1 MAITLLGQQ
10 ATPLESFTNA
20 VWTVSSNN
28 PNIKKMVGVF
38 QGVNGNSVASD
49 ITLQVQPSIAG
60 TAVFEFDLQ
69 EFYRDNVS
77 YDIQTP
83 AIAARQYTAPNSY
96 FRLLSYEFTELLNSN
111 GVLVTGGDL
120 LAIVDKTVI
129 NAARQTYNAAGLPNK
144 VITAGVGFGEFLTN
158 SPRTINIAT
167 GESYVLSLYS
177 SNSSPNAIAVSFLN
191 EAGSTISV
199 QYIDYT
205 ASISGRYDVAVG
217 LANLAT
223 AGITPP
229 AGSAYYV
236 VAVGVKTGTPPNINF
251 ALSSEVV
258 FFRIVTQCEGAV
270 RVHFL
275 NRWGGYDSYTF
286 TGFNTSSVKPSSTQY
301 EKYLRNGFTP
311 KDRGAQA
318 QYRDVVQTMTLNSD
332 ILSQD
337 ESEWLA
343 ELVGSPV
350 AYMETA
356 GQLIPI
362 TIDDE
367 RFVYDNQNKLGSL
380 TLAIRLANN
389 IRNQRL

>member
-1 MAITLLGQQ
+1 
-10 ATPLESFTNA
+10 
-20 VWTVSSNN
+20 
-28 PNIKKMVGVF
+28 
-38 QGVNGNSVASD
+38 
-49 ITLQVQPSIAG
+49 VQPSIAG

-69 EFYRDNVS
+69 EFYRDNVI

-83 AIAARQYTAPNSY
+83 AVAAREYTAPNSY
-96 FRLLSYEFTELLNSN
+96 FRLLSYQFIELLNSN

-120 LAIVDKTVI
+120 LGIVDKTVI
-129 NAARQTYNAAGLPNK
+129 NAARQTYNVAGLPNK
-144 VITAGVGFGEFLTN
+144 VITTGGALEEFLTN
-158 SPRTINIAT
+158 SPRTMNIAT

-177 SNSSPNAIAVSFLN
+177 SNSTPNAIGVIFRNA
-191 EAGSTISV
+191 AGGTLSTHI
-199 QYIDYT
+199 IEYT
-205 ASISGRYDVAVG
+205 TTIGGRYDVAVG

-229 AGSAYYV
+229 TGAYDYSV
-236 VAVGVKTGTPPNINF
+236 SVGVKSGILYAP
-251 ALSSEVV
+251 ASESVV
-258 FFRIVTQCEGAV
+258 FKIVNQCEGAV
-270 RVHFL
+270 RLHFL

-318 QYRDVVQTMTLNSD
+318 QYRDVVQSMTLNSD
-332 ILSQD
+332 ILSQA

-367 RFVYDNQNKLGSL
+367 RFVYDNRNKLGTL

>member
-20 VWTVSSNN
+20 VWSVSSNN
-28 PNIKKMVGVF
+28 GNVKKMIGEF
-38 QGVNGNSVASD
+38 QGVNGNSVPSV

-69 EFYRDNVS
+69 EFYRDNLI

-96 FRLLSYEFTELLNSN
+96 FNLLTYAFYELLNSN
-111 GVLVTGGDL
+111 GVLIVGESLGGNTGGK
-120 LAIVDKTVI
+120 IVI

-144 VITAGVGFGEFLTN
+144 VVTAGLGFGEFLTN

-177 SNSSPNAIAVSFLN
+177 SNSSPNAISVNFRDA
-191 EAGSTISV
+191 AGNSLASHTIS
-199 QYIDYT
+199 YT
-205 ASISGRYDVAVG
+205 ATIGGRYDIAIG
-217 LANLAT
+217 LANLAA

-229 AGSAYYV
+229 TGAYDYRIS
-236 VAVGVKTGTPPNINF
+236 VGVLSGTF
-251 ALSSEVV
+251 SRSSEFFV
-258 FFRIVTQCEGAV
+258 FRIVNQCDGAQ

-275 NRWGGYDSYTF
+275 NRWGGFDSFTF
-286 TGFNTSSVKPSSTQY
+286 TGFNTGAIKPSSTQY

-318 QYRDVVQTMTLNSD
+318 QYRDVVQTMNLNSD

-380 TLAIRLANN
+380 TLAIRLSNN

>member
-1 MAITLLGQQ
+1 MAITLLSQQ

-20 VWTVSSNN
+20 VWSVTSNN
-28 PNIKKMVGVF
+28 GNVKKMVGIF
-38 QGVNGNSVASD
+38 QGVNGNLVASV

-69 EFYRDNVS
+69 EFYRDNVI

-83 AIAARQYTAPNSY
+83 AVAARQYTAPNSY
-96 FRLLSYEFTELLNSN
+96 FRLLSYQFIELLNSN

-120 LAIVDKTVI
+120 LGIVDKTVI
-129 NAARQTYNAAGLPNK
+129 NAARQTYNVAGLPNK
-144 VITAGVGFGEFLTN
+144 VITTGGALEEFLTN
-158 SPRTINIAT
+158 SPRTMNIAT

-177 SNSSPNAIAVSFLN
+177 SNTTPNAIGVIFRNA
-191 EAGSTISV
+191 AGATLSTHI
-199 QYIDYT
+199 IEYT
-205 ASISGRYDVAVG
+205 TTIGGRYDVAVG

-229 AGSAYYV
+229 TGAYDYSV
-236 VAVGVKTGTPPNINF
+236 SVGVKSGILYAP
-251 ALSSEVV
+251 ASESVV
-258 FFRIVTQCEGAV
+258 FKIVNQCEGAV
-270 RVHFL
+270 RLHFL

-318 QYRDVVQTMTLNSD
+318 QYRDVVQSMTLNSD
-332 ILSQD
+332 ILSQA

-367 RFVYDNQNKLGSL
+367 RFVYDNKNKLGTL

>member
-1 MAITLLGQQ
+1 
-10 ATPLESFTNA
+10 
-20 VWTVSSNN
+20 
-28 PNIKKMVGVF
+28 
-38 QGVNGNSVASD
+38 
-49 ITLQVQPSIAG
+49 
-60 TAVFEFDLQ
+60 
-69 EFYRDNVS
+69 
-77 YDIQTP
+77 
-83 AIAARQYTAPNSY
+83 
-96 FRLLSYEFTELLNSN
+96 
-111 GVLVTGGDL
+111 
-120 LAIVDKTVI
+120 
-129 NAARQTYNAAGLPNK
+129 LPNK
-144 VITAGVGFGEFLTN
+144 VVTAGGSVEQFLTN
-158 SPRTINIAT
+158 SPRTMNIAT

-177 SNSSPNAIAVSFLN
+177 SDTVPNAIGVIFRDS
-191 EAGSTISV
+191 AGVQLGTTQIIDFTATIG
-199 QYIDYT
+199 
-205 ASISGRYDVAVG
+205 GRYDVAVG

-229 AGSAYYV
+229 TGTYSYDIT
-236 VAVGVKTGTPPNINF
+236 VGVRV
-251 ALSSEVV
+251 ALVYVAATEIIT
-258 FFRIVTQCEGAV
+258 FKIVSQCDGAI
-270 RVHFL
+270 RLHFL

-286 TGFNTSSVKPSSTQY
+286 TGFNSSAIKPSSTQY

-318 QYRDVVQTMTLNSD
+318 QYRDVVQTMNLNSD

-367 RFVYDNQNKLGSL
+367 RFTYDNQNKLGNL

>member
-20 VWTVSSNN
+20 VWSVSSNN
-28 PNIKKMVGVF
+28 GNVKKMIGEF
-38 QGVNGNSVASD
+38 QGVNGNSVPSV

-69 EFYRDNVS
+69 EFYRDNLI

-96 FRLLSYEFTELLNSN
+96 FNLLTYAFYELLNSN
-111 GVLVTGGDL
+111 GVLIVGESLGGNTGGK
-120 LAIVDKTVI
+120 IVI

-144 VITAGVGFGEFLTN
+144 VVTAGGTLEQFLTN
-158 SPRTINIAT
+158 SPRTMNIAT

-177 SNSSPNAIAVSFLN
+177 SDTAPNAIRIIFRNA
-191 EAGSTISV
+191 AGATLSTHI
-199 QYIDYT
+199 IDYT
-205 ASISGRYDVAVG
+205 TTIGGRYDVAVG

-229 AGSAYYV
+229 TGAYDYAV
-236 VAVGVKTGTPPNINF
+236 TVGVKNGMTYAPATETITF
-251 ALSSEVV
+251 K
-258 FFRIVTQCEGAV
+258 IVNQCDGAK

-275 NRWGGYDSYTF
+275 NRWGGFDSFTF
-286 TGFNTSSVKPSSTQY
+286 TGFNTGSVKPSSTQY

-318 QYRDVVQTMTLNSD
+318 QYRDVVQTMNLNSD

-367 RFVYDNQNKLGSL
+367 RFVSDNKNKLGSL

>member
-1 MAITLLGQQ
+1 MAITLLSQQ

-20 VWTVSSNN
+20 VWSVTSNN
-28 PNIKKMVGVF
+28 GNVKKMVGEF
-38 QGVNGNSVASD
+38 QGVNGNSVPSV

-69 EFYRDNVS
+69 EFYRDNLI

-96 FRLLSYEFTELLNSN
+96 FTLQSYAFYELLNSN
-111 GVLVTGGDL
+111 GVLIIGESLGSLTTKV
-120 LAIVDKTVI
+120 VI

-177 SNSSPNAIAVSFLN
+177 SNTSPNAIAVTFYN
-191 EAGSTISV
+191 EAGSILSTNF
-199 QYIDYT
+199 IDYT
-205 ASISGRYDVAVG
+205 ASIGGRYDVAVG

-229 AGSAYYV
+229 AGSSYYV
-236 VAVGVKTGTPPNINF
+236 VAVGVKTGINF
-251 ALSSEVV
+251 VPSSELV
-258 FFRIVTQCEGAV
+258 FFNIVTQCDGAV

-318 QYRDVVQTMTLNSD
+318 QYRDVVQSMTLNTD
-332 ILSQD
+332 ILSQA

-367 RFVYDNQNKLGSL
+367 RFVYDNKNKLGSL

>member
-28 PNIKKMVGVF
+28 GNVKKMVGEF
-38 QGVNGNSVASD
+38 QGVNGNSVASI

-69 EFYRDNVS
+69 EFYRDNLI

-96 FRLLSYEFTELLNSN
+96 FNLLTYAFYELLNSN
-111 GVLVTGGDL
+111 GVLIVGESLGGNTGGK
-120 LAIVDKTVI
+120 IVI

-144 VITAGVGFGEFLTN
+144 VVTAGVGLGEFLTN
-158 SPRTINIAT
+158 SPRTMNIAT

-177 SNSSPNAIAVSFLN
+177 SDTVPNAIRIIFRDS
-191 EAGSTISV
+191 AGVQLGTTQIIDFTATIG
-199 QYIDYT
+199 
-205 ASISGRYDVAVG
+205 GRYDVAVG

-229 AGSAYYV
+229 TGAYDYRV
-236 VAVGVKTGTPPNINF
+236 SVGVKVALLYF
-251 ALSSEVV
+251 AATETIT
-258 FFRIVTQCEGAV
+258 FKIVNHCDGAQ

-275 NRWGGYDSYTF
+275 NRWGGFDSYTF

-318 QYRDVVQTMTLNSD
+318 QYRDVVQRMTLNSD

>member
-1 MAITLLGQQ
+1 MAITLLSQQ

-20 VWTVSSNN
+20 VWSVTSDNG
-28 PNIKKMVGVF
+28 NIKKMVGEF
-38 QGVNGNSVASD
+38 QGINGNSVASV

-69 EFYRDNVS
+69 EFYRDNLI

-83 AIAARQYTAPNSY
+83 AVAAREYTAPNSY
-96 FRLLSYEFTELLNSN
+96 FTLLSYEFTELLNSN
-111 GVLVTGGDL
+111 GVLVIGGDL
-120 LAIVDKTVI
+120 GSATDKVVI
-129 NAARQTYNAAGLPNK
+129 NAARQTYNVAGLPNK
-144 VITAGVGFGEFLTN
+144 VVTAGVGFGEFLTN
-158 SPRTINIAT
+158 SPRTMNIAT

-177 SNSSPNAIAVSFLN
+177 SNNSPNAISVNFRDA
-191 EAGSTISV
+191 AGNSLASHTIS
-199 QYIDYT
+199 YT
-205 ASISGRYDVAVG
+205 ATIGGRYDIAIG

-229 AGSAYYV
+229 TGAYDYRLSI
-236 VAVGVKTGTPPNINF
+236 GVLSGTF
-251 ALSSEVV
+251 SRSSEFFV
-258 FFRIVTQCEGAV
+258 FKIVNQCEGAV
-270 RVHFL
+270 RLHFL

-318 QYRDVVQTMTLNSD
+318 QYRDVVQSMTLNSD
-332 ILSQD
+332 ILSQA

-367 RFVYDNQNKLGSL
+367 RFVYDNKNKLGSL

>member
-1 MAITLLGQQ
+1 MAITLLSEQ

-20 VWTVSSNN
+20 VWSVSSDN

-38 QGVNGNSVASD
+38 QGVNGNLVASD

-69 EFYRDNVS
+69 EFYRDNLS

-96 FRLLSYEFTELLNSN
+96 FRLLSYEFTELVNSN

-120 LAIVDKTVI
+120 SDIVDKTVI

-144 VITAGVGFGEFLTN
+144 VVTAGGSVEQFLTN
-158 SPRTINIAT
+158 SPRTMNIAT

-177 SNSSPNAIAVSFLN
+177 SDTVPNAIGIIFRDS
-191 EAGSTISV
+191 AGVQLGTTQIIDFTATIG
-199 QYIDYT
+199 
-205 ASISGRYDVAVG
+205 GRYDVAVG

-229 AGSAYYV
+229 TGTYSYDV
-236 VAVGVKTGTPPNINF
+236 TVGVRV
-251 ALSSEVV
+251 ALVYVAATETITFKIVGQCDGAT
-258 FFRIVTQCEGAV
+258 RI
-270 RVHFL
+270 HFL
-275 NRWGGYDSYTF
+275 NRWGGFDSYTF
-286 TGFNTSSVKPSSTQY
+286 TGFNSSAIKPSSTQY

-367 RFVYDNQNKLGSL
+367 RFTYDNRNKLGNL

>member
-1 MAITLLGQQ
+1 MAITLLSQQ

-20 VWTVSSNN
+20 VWSVSSNN
-28 PNIKKMVGVF
+28 ANVKKMVGIF
-38 QGVNGNSVASD
+38 QGVNGNLVASD

-69 EFYRDNVS
+69 EFYRDNVI

-83 AIAARQYTAPNSY
+83 AVAAKEYAAPNSY
-96 FRLLSYEFTELLNSN
+96 FRLLSYQFIELLNSN

-120 LAIVDKTVI
+120 LGIVDKTVI
-129 NAARQTYNAAGLPNK
+129 NAARQTYNVAGLPNK
-144 VITAGVGFGEFLTN
+144 VITTGGALEEFLTN
-158 SPRTINIAT
+158 SPRTMNIAT

-177 SNSSPNAIAVSFLN
+177 SNTTPNAIGVIFRNA
-191 EAGSTISV
+191 AGGTLSTHI
-199 QYIDYT
+199 IDYT
-205 ASISGRYDVAVG
+205 TTIGGRYDVAVG

-229 AGSAYYV
+229 TGAYDYSV
-236 VAVGVKTGTPPNINF
+236 SVGVKSGILYAP
-251 ALSSEVV
+251 ASESVV
-258 FFRIVTQCEGAV
+258 FKIVNQCEGAV
-270 RVHFL
+270 RLHFL

-318 QYRDVVQTMTLNSD
+318 QYRDVVQSMTLNSD
-332 ILSQD
+332 ILSQA

-350 AYMETA
+350 AYMESA

-367 RFVYDNQNKLGSL
+367 RFVYDNKNKLGTL

>member
-1 MAITLLGQQ
+1 MAITLLSEQ

-20 VWTVSSNN
+20 VWSVSSDN

-38 QGVNGNSVASD
+38 QGVNGNLVASD

-69 EFYRDNVS
+69 EFYRDNLI

-83 AIAARQYTAPNSY
+83 AIAARQYEAPNSY

-129 NAARQTYNAAGLPNK
+129 NAARQTYNAAGLPNR
-144 VITAGVGFGEFLTN
+144 VVTAGGALEQFLTN
-158 SPRTINIAT
+158 SPRTMNIAT

-177 SNSSPNAIAVSFLN
+177 SDTVPNAIGIIFRNA
-191 EAGSTISV
+191 AGATLSTHI
-199 QYIDYT
+199 IDYT
-205 ASISGRYDVAVG
+205 ATIGGRYDVAVG

-229 AGSAYYV
+229 TGTYDYAV
-236 VAVGVKTGTPPNINF
+236 TVGVKSGILYVPATETITF
-251 ALSSEVV
+251 K
-258 FFRIVTQCEGAV
+258 IVGQCDGAQ

-286 TGFNTSSVKPSSTQY
+286 TGFNTSAVKPSSTQY

-332 ILSQD
+332 ILSQV

-350 AYMETA
+350 AYMETT

-367 RFVYDNQNKLGSL
+367 RFTYDNQNKLGSL

>member
-1 MAITLLGQQ
+1 MAITLLSEQ

-20 VWTVSSNN
+20 VWSVTSNN
-28 PNIKKMVGVF
+28 GNVKKMVGIF
-38 QGVNGNSVASD
+38 QGVNGNLVASD

-69 EFYRDNVS
+69 EFYRDNVI

-83 AIAARQYTAPNSY
+83 AVAAREYTAPNSY
-96 FRLLSYEFTELLNSN
+96 FRLLSYQFIELLNSN

-120 LAIVDKTVI
+120 LGIVDKTVI

-177 SNSSPNAIAVSFLN
+177 ANNSPNAIGVTFYNA
-191 EAGSTISV
+191 AGSILSTNF
-199 QYIDYT
+199 IDYT

-229 AGSAYYV
+229 AGSSYYV
-236 VAVGVKTGTPPNINF
+236 VAVGVKALVSPFGFTP
-251 ALSSEVV
+251 SSELV
-258 FFRIVTQCEGAV
+258 FFKIVNQCEGAV
-270 RVHFL
+270 RLHFL

-318 QYRDVVQTMTLNSD
+318 QYRDVVQSMTLNSD
-332 ILSQD
+332 ILSQA

-367 RFVYDNQNKLGSL
+367 RFVYDNKNKLGTL

>member
-1 MAITLLGQQ
+1 MAITLLSEQ

-20 VWTVSSNN
+20 VWSVTSNN
-28 PNIKKMVGVF
+28 GNVKKMVGIF
-38 QGVNGNSVASD
+38 QGVNGNLVASD

-69 EFYRDNVS
+69 EFYRDNVI

-83 AIAARQYTAPNSY
+83 AVAAREYAAPNSY
-96 FRLLSYEFTELLNSN
+96 FRLLSYQFIELLNSN

-120 LAIVDKTVI
+120 LGIVDKTVI
-129 NAARQTYNAAGLPNK
+129 NAARQTYNVAGLPNK

-158 SPRTINIAT
+158 SPRTMNIAT

-177 SNSSPNAIAVSFLN
+177 SNSTPNAIGVIFRNA
-191 EAGSTISV
+191 AGATLSTHI
-199 QYIDYT
+199 IDYT
-205 ASISGRYDVAVG
+205 TTIGGRYDVAVG

-229 AGSAYYV
+229 TGAYDYSV
-236 VAVGVKTGTPPNINF
+236 SVGVKSGILYAP
-251 ALSSEVV
+251 ASESVV
-258 FFRIVTQCEGAV
+258 FKIVNQCEGAV
-270 RVHFL
+270 RLHFL

-318 QYRDVVQTMTLNSD
+318 QYRDVVQSMTLNSD
-332 ILSQD
+332 ILSQA

-367 RFVYDNQNKLGSL
+367 RFVYDNKNKLGSL

>member
-28 PNIKKMVGVF
+28 GNVKKMVGEF
-38 QGVNGNSVASD
+38 QGVNGNSVASV

-96 FRLLSYEFTELLNSN
+96 FTLQSYAFYELLNSN
-111 GVLVTGGDL
+111 GVLIIGESLGSFTTKV
-120 LAIVDKTVI
+120 VI

-144 VITAGVGFGEFLTN
+144 VVTAGVGFGEFLTN
-158 SPRTINIAT
+158 SPRTISIAT

-205 ASISGRYDVAVG
+205 ASISGRYDIAVG

-229 AGSAYYV
+229 AGAYSYA

-258 FFRIVTQCEGAV
+258 FFRIVTQCDGAV

>member
-1 MAITLLGQQ
+1 MAITLLSEQ

-20 VWTVSSNN
+20 VWSVTSNN
-28 PNIKKMVGVF
+28 SNVKKMVGEF
-38 QGVNGNSVASD
+38 QGINGNSVASA

-69 EFYRDNVS
+69 EFYRDNVI

-83 AIAARQYTAPNSY
+83 AVAAREYTAPNSY
-96 FRLLSYEFTELLNSN
+96 FTLLSYSFTELLNSN
-111 GVLVTGGDL
+111 GVLVTGGNL
-120 LAIVDKTVI
+120 GSFTTKVVI
-129 NAARQTYNAAGLPNK
+129 NAARQTYNVAGLPNK
-144 VITAGVGFGEFLTN
+144 VITTGGALEEFLTN
-158 SPRTINIAT
+158 SPRTMNIAT

-177 SNSSPNAIAVSFLN
+177 ANTTPNAIGVIFRNA
-191 EAGSTISV
+191 AGATLSTHI
-199 QYIDYT
+199 IDYAT
-205 ASISGRYDVAVG
+205 TIGGRYDVAVG

-229 AGSAYYV
+229 TGAYDYSV
-236 VAVGVKTGTPPNINF
+236 SVGVKSGILYAP
-251 ALSSEVV
+251 ASESVV
-258 FFRIVTQCEGAV
+258 FKIVNQCDGAV

-318 QYRDVVQTMTLNSD
+318 QYRDVVQSMTLNSD
-332 ILSQD
+332 ILSQA

-367 RFVYDNQNKLGSL
+367 RFVYDNKNKLGTL

>member
-1 MAITLLGQQ
+1 MAITLLSQQ

-20 VWTVSSNN
+20 VWSVTSNN
-28 PNIKKMVGVF
+28 GNVKKMVGIF
-38 QGVNGNSVASD
+38 QGVNGNLVASD

-69 EFYRDNVS
+69 EFYRDNVI

-83 AIAARQYTAPNSY
+83 AVAARQYTAPNSY
-96 FRLLSYEFTELLNSN
+96 FRLLSYQFIELLNSN

-120 LAIVDKTVI
+120 LGIVDKTVI
-129 NAARQTYNAAGLPNK
+129 NAARQTYNVAGLPNK
-144 VITAGVGFGEFLTN
+144 VITTGGALEEFLTN
-158 SPRTINIAT
+158 SPRTMNIAT

-177 SNSSPNAIAVSFLN
+177 SNTTPNAIGVIFRNA
-191 EAGSTISV
+191 AGATLSTHI
-199 QYIDYT
+199 IEYT
-205 ASISGRYDVAVG
+205 TTIGGRYDVAVG

-229 AGSAYYV
+229 TGAYDYSV
-236 VAVGVKTGTPPNINF
+236 SVGVKSGILYAP
-251 ALSSEVV
+251 ASESVV
-258 FFRIVTQCEGAV
+258 FKIVNQCEGAV
-270 RVHFL
+270 RLHFL

-318 QYRDVVQTMTLNSD
+318 QYRDVVQSMTLNSD
-332 ILSQD
+332 ILSQA

-367 RFVYDNQNKLGSL
+367 RFVYDNKNKLGTL

>member
-1 MAITLLGQQ
+1 MAITLLSEQ

-20 VWTVSSNN
+20 VWSVTSNN
-28 PNIKKMVGVF
+28 GNVKKMVGEF
-38 QGVNGNSVASD
+38 QGINGNSVASV

-69 EFYRDNVS
+69 EFYRDNVI

-83 AIAARQYTAPNSY
+83 AVAARQYTAPNSY
-96 FRLLSYEFTELLNSN
+96 FRLLTYAFYELLNSN
-111 GVLVTGGDL
+111 GVLIIGESLGANT
-120 LAIVDKTVI
+120 DKTVI

-158 SPRTINIAT
+158 SPRTMNIAT

-177 SNSSPNAIAVSFLN
+177 ANNSPNAIAVSFLDAAFN
-191 EAGSTISV
+191 TISTNF
-199 QYIDYT
+199 IDYT
-205 ASISGRYDVAVG
+205 TTIGGRYDVAVG

-229 AGSAYYV
+229 SGAVGYV
-236 VAVGVKTGTPPNINF
+236 VAVGVRDSVPPF
-251 ALSSEVV
+251 DFVPSSE
-258 FFRIVTQCEGAV
+258 IVAFKIVNQCEGAV
-270 RVHFL
+270 RLHFL

-318 QYRDVVQTMTLNSD
+318 QYRDVVQSMTLNSD
-332 ILSQD
+332 ILSQA

-367 RFVYDNQNKLGSL
+367 RFVYDNKNKLGSL

>member
-1 MAITLLGQQ
+1 MAITLLSQQ

-20 VWTVSSNN
+20 VWSVTSNN

-83 AIAARQYTAPNSY
+83 GIAARQYTAPNSY

-144 VITAGVGFGEFLTN
+144 VVTAGVGFGEFLTN

-177 SNSSPNAIAVSFLN
+177 SNSSPNAIAVTFYN
-191 EAGSTISV
+191 EAGSILSTNF
-199 QYIDYT
+199 IDYT
-205 ASISGRYDVAVG
+205 ASIGGRYDVAVG

-229 AGSAYYV
+229 AGSSYYV
-236 VAVGVKTGTPPNINF
+236 VAVGVKALVSPFGFTP
-251 ALSSEVV
+251 SSELI
-258 FFRIVTQCEGAV
+258 FFKIVNQCDGAV

-332 ILSQD
+332 ILSQA

>member
-1 MAITLLGQQ
+1 MAITLLNEQ

-20 VWTVSSNN
+20 VWSVSSDN

-38 QGVNGNSVASD
+38 QGVNGNLVASD

-69 EFYRDNVS
+69 EFYRDNLI

-96 FRLLSYEFTELLNSN
+96 FTLLSYEFTELVNSN

-120 LAIVDKTVI
+120 SAIVDKTVI

-144 VITAGVGFGEFLTN
+144 VVTAGGSVEQFLTN
-158 SPRTINIAT
+158 SPRTMNIAT

-177 SNSSPNAIAVSFLN
+177 SDTVPNAIGIIFRDS
-191 EAGSTISV
+191 AGVQLGTTQIIDFTATIG
-199 QYIDYT
+199 
-205 ASISGRYDVAVG
+205 GRYDVAVG

-229 AGSAYYV
+229 TGTYSYDV
-236 VAVGVKTGTPPNINF
+236 TVGVRV
-251 ALSSEVV
+251 ALVYVAATETIT
-258 FFRIVTQCEGAV
+258 FKIVSQCDGAI
-270 RVHFL
+270 RLHFL

-286 TGFNTSSVKPSSTQY
+286 TGFNSSAIKPSSTQY

-367 RFVYDNQNKLGSL
+367 RFTYDNQNKLGNL

>member
-1 MAITLLGQQ
+1 MAITLLSQQ

-20 VWTVSSNN
+20 VWSVTSDN
-28 PNIKKMVGVF
+28 PNIKKISGTF
-38 QGVNGNSVASD
+38 AGANGDSIAKD

-69 EFYRDNVS
+69 EFYRDNLS
-77 YDIQTP
+77 YNIQAP
-83 AIAARQYTAPNSY
+83 AIAARQYTALDSY
-96 FRLLSYEFTELLNSN
+96 FTLAGYSFVELVNSN
-111 GVLVTGGDL
+111 GILVTGANLTDL
-120 LAIVDKTVI
+120 TSKVVI

-144 VITAGVGFGEFLTN
+144 VITAGSGFGEFLTN

-177 SNSSPNAIAVSFLN
+177 SNSSPNAISVNFRDA
-191 EAGSTISV
+191 AGNSLASHTIS
-199 QYIDYT
+199 YT
-205 ASISGRYDVAVG
+205 ATIGGRYDIAIG
-217 LANLAT
+217 LANLAA

-229 AGSAYYV
+229 TGAYDYRIS
-236 VAVGVKTGTPPNINF
+236 VGVLSGTF
-251 ALSSEVV
+251 SRSSEFFV
-258 FFRIVTQCEGAV
+258 FKIVNQCDGAQ

-275 NRWGGYDSYTF
+275 NRWGGFDSFTF
-286 TGFNTSSVKPSSTQY
+286 TGFNTGSVKPSSTQY

-318 QYRDVVQTMTLNSD
+318 QYRDVVQTMNLNSD

-367 RFVYDNQNKLGSL
+367 RFVSDNKNKLGSL

>member
-1 MAITLLGQQ
+1 MAITLLSEQ

-20 VWTVSSNN
+20 VWSVTSNN
-28 PNIKKMVGVF
+28 ANVKKMVGIF
-38 QGVNGNSVASD
+38 QGVNGNLVASD

-69 EFYRDNVS
+69 EFYRDNVI

-83 AIAARQYTAPNSY
+83 AVAARQYTAPNSY
-96 FRLLSYEFTELLNSN
+96 FRLLSYQFIELLNSN

-120 LAIVDKTVI
+120 LGIVDKTVI

-158 SPRTINIAT
+158 SPRTMNIAT

-177 SNSSPNAIAVSFLN
+177 SNSSPNRISVNFRDA
-191 EAGSTISV
+191 AGNSLASHTIS
-199 QYIDYT
+199 YT
-205 ASISGRYDVAVG
+205 ATIGGRYDIAIG

-229 AGSAYYV
+229 TGAYDYRIS
-236 VAVGVKTGTPPNINF
+236 VGEFSGTVNR
-251 ALSSEVV
+251 SSEFFV
-258 FFRIVTQCEGAV
+258 FKIVNQCEGAV
-270 RVHFL
+270 RLHFL

-318 QYRDVVQTMTLNSD
+318 QYRDVVQSMTLNSD
-332 ILSQD
+332 ILSQA

-367 RFVYDNQNKLGSL
+367 RFVYDNKNKLGSL
-380 TLAIRLANN
+380 SLAIRLANN

>member
-1 MAITLLGQQ
+1 MAITLLSQQ

-20 VWTVSSNN
+20 VWSVTSNDSN
-28 PNIKKMVGVF
+28 VKKMVGTF
-38 QGVNGNSVASD
+38 QGINGNSVASA

-69 EFYRDNVS
+69 EFYRDNLI

-83 AIAARQYTAPNSY
+83 AVAARQYTAPNSY
-96 FRLLSYEFTELLNSN
+96 FNLLTYAFYELLNSN
-111 GVLVTGGDL
+111 GVLIVGESLGGNTGGK
-120 LAIVDKTVI
+120 IVI
-129 NAARQTYNAAGLPNK
+129 NAARQTYNVAGLPNK
-144 VITAGVGFGEFLTN
+144 VITTGGALEEFLTN
-158 SPRTINIAT
+158 SPRTMNIAT

-177 SNSSPNAIAVSFLN
+177 ANTSPNAIEIVFRDSSGIQLGAKQV
-191 EAGSTISV
+191 
-199 QYIDYT
+199 IDYT
-205 ASISGRYDVAVG
+205 TTIGGRYDVAVG

-229 AGSAYYV
+229 AGTFNYTVSI
-236 VAVGVKTGTPPNINF
+236 GVKSGMTYT
-251 ALSSEVV
+251 AASETIT
-258 FFRIVTQCEGAV
+258 FKIVNQCEGAV
-270 RVHFL
+270 RLHFL

-318 QYRDVVQTMTLNSD
+318 QYRDVVQSMTLNSD

-337 ESEWLA
+337 ESNWLA

>member
-1 MAITLLGQQ
+1 MAITLLSEQ

-20 VWTVSSNN
+20 VWSVTSNN
-28 PNIKKMVGVF
+28 SNVKKMVGIF
-38 QGVNGNSVASD
+38 QGVNGNLVASD

-60 TAVFEFDLQ
+60 TAVFDFDLQ
-69 EFYRDNVS
+69 EFYRDNVI

-83 AIAARQYTAPNSY
+83 AVAAKEYTAPNSY
-96 FRLLSYEFTELLNSN
+96 FRLLSYQFIELLNSN

-120 LAIVDKTVI
+120 LGIVDKTVI
-129 NAARQTYNAAGLPNK
+129 NAARQTYNVAGLPNK

-158 SPRTINIAT
+158 SPRTMNIAT

-177 SNSSPNAIAVSFLN
+177 SNSTPNAIGVIFRNA
-191 EAGSTISV
+191 AGATLSTHI
-199 QYIDYT
+199 IDYT
-205 ASISGRYDVAVG
+205 TTIGGRYDVAVG

-229 AGSAYYV
+229 TGAYDYSV
-236 VAVGVKTGTPPNINF
+236 SVGVKSGILYAP
-251 ALSSEVV
+251 ASESVV
-258 FFRIVTQCEGAV
+258 FKIVNQCEGAV
-270 RVHFL
+270 RLHFL

-318 QYRDVVQTMTLNSD
+318 QYRDVVQSMTLNSD
-332 ILSQD
+332 ILSQA

-367 RFVYDNQNKLGSL
+367 RFVYDNKNKLGTL

>member
-144 VITAGVGFGEFLTN
+144 VVTAGVGFGEFLTN

-229 AGSAYYV
+229 AGAYSYA
-236 VAVGVKTGTPPNINF
+236 VAVGVKTGINF

-258 FFRIVTQCEGAV
+258 FFKIVTQCDGAV

-318 QYRDVVQTMTLNSD
+318 QYRDCLLYT
-332 ILSQD
+332 
-337 ESEWLA
+337 
-343 ELVGSPV
+343 SPS
-350 AYMETA
+350 
-356 GQLIPI
+356 PR
-362 TIDDE
+362 D
-367 RFVYDNQNKLGSL
+367 S
-380 TLAIRLANN
+380 
-389 IRNQRL
+389 

>member
-1 MAITLLGQQ
+1 MAITLLSEQ

-20 VWTVSSNN
+20 VWSVTSDN
-28 PNIKKMVGVF
+28 PNIKKMVGTF
-38 QGVNGNSVASD
+38 AGANGDLIAKD

-69 EFYRDNVS
+69 EFYRDNLS
-77 YDIQTP
+77 YNIQTP
-83 AIAARQYTAPNSY
+83 AIAARQYTALDSY
-96 FRLLSYEFTELLNSN
+96 FTLAGYSFVELLNSN
-111 GVLVTGGDL
+111 GVLVTGASLTDL
-120 LAIVDKTVI
+120 TSKVVI
-129 NAARQTYNAAGLPNK
+129 NAARQTYNVAGLPNK

-158 SPRTINIAT
+158 SPRTMNIAT

-177 SNSSPNAIAVSFLN
+177 SNNSPNAISVNFRDA
-191 EAGSTISV
+191 AGNSLASHTIS
-199 QYIDYT
+199 YT
-205 ASISGRYDVAVG
+205 ATIGGRYDIAIG

-229 AGSAYYV
+229 TGAYDYRLSI
-236 VAVGVKTGTPPNINF
+236 GVLSGTF
-251 ALSSEVV
+251 SRSSEFFV
-258 FFRIVTQCEGAV
+258 FKIVNQCEGAV
-270 RVHFL
+270 RLHFL

-318 QYRDVVQTMTLNSD
+318 QYRDVVQSMTLNSD
-332 ILSQD
+332 ILSQA

-367 RFVYDNQNKLGSL
+367 RFVYDNKNKLGSL

>member
-1 MAITLLGQQ
+1 MAITLLSQQ

-20 VWTVSSNN
+20 VWSVSSNN
-28 PNIKKMVGVF
+28 SNVKKMVGIF
-38 QGVNGNSVASD
+38 QGVNGNLVASD

-69 EFYRDNVS
+69 EFYRDNVI

-83 AIAARQYTAPNSY
+83 AVAARQYSAPNSY
-96 FRLLSYEFTELLNSN
+96 FRLLSYQFIELLNSN

-120 LAIVDKTVI
+120 LGIVDKTVI
-129 NAARQTYNAAGLPNK
+129 NAARQTYNVAGLPNK
-144 VITAGVGFGEFLTN
+144 VITTGGALQEFLTN
-158 SPRTINIAT
+158 SPRTMNIAT

-177 SNSSPNAIAVSFLN
+177 ANTSPNAIEIVFRDSSGIQLGAKQV
-191 EAGSTISV
+191 
-199 QYIDYT
+199 IDYT
-205 ASISGRYDVAVG
+205 TTIGGRYDVAVG

-229 AGSAYYV
+229 TGAYDYSV
-236 VAVGVKTGTPPNINF
+236 SIGVKSGILYAP
-251 ALSSEVV
+251 ASESVV
-258 FFRIVTQCEGAV
+258 FKIVNQCEGAV

-318 QYRDVVQTMTLNSD
+318 QYRDVVQSMTLNSD
-332 ILSQD
+332 ILSQA

>member
-1 MAITLLGQQ
+1 MAITLLSQQ

-20 VWTVSSNN
+20 VWSVTSDN
-28 PNIKKMVGVF
+28 PNIKKMVGTF
-38 QGVNGNSVASD
+38 AGANGDLIAKD

-69 EFYRDNVS
+69 EFYRDNLS
-77 YDIQTP
+77 YNIQTP
-83 AIAARQYTAPNSY
+83 AIAARQYTALDSY
-96 FRLLSYEFTELLNSN
+96 FTLAGYSFVELVNSN
-111 GVLVTGGDL
+111 GVLVTGASLTDL
-120 LAIVDKTVI
+120 TSKVVI
-129 NAARQTYNAAGLPNK
+129 NAARQTYNVAGLPNK

-158 SPRTINIAT
+158 SPRTMNIAT

-177 SNSSPNAIAVSFLN
+177 SNSSPNRISVNFRDA
-191 EAGSTISV
+191 AGNSLASHTIS
-199 QYIDYT
+199 YT
-205 ASISGRYDVAVG
+205 ATIGGRYDIAIG

-229 AGSAYYV
+229 TGAYDYRIS
-236 VAVGVKTGTPPNINF
+236 VGVLQSGTVNR
-251 ALSSEVV
+251 SSEFFV
-258 FFRIVTQCEGAV
+258 FKIVNQCEGAV
-270 RVHFL
+270 RLHFL

-318 QYRDVVQTMTLNSD
+318 QYRDVVQSMTLNTD
-332 ILSQD
+332 ILSQA

-367 RFVYDNQNKLGSL
+367 RFVYDNKNKLGTL